1 MRRSCVLGR
10 GISLLVISSML
21 IISGCVATRDW
32 VETWVPE
39 QLFPIN
45 KRVSDNEANI
55 TQTGQRVSNVEGRV
69 ASVDGRVEQMAKQI
83 ADLEARLG
91 QTTAKADRA
100 LDSIERLKLD
110 RKLVLDL
117 KQGAF
122 FASNSTVLTS
132 QAKKEIDGF
141 LSDLKG
147 EADGPSGVV
156 FVVAGHTDNVGNERF
171 NYALARL
178 RAENAAAYLT
188 AAKKIDPSRLATVSY
203 GDKATVAD
211 NATEAGRAKNRRV
224 EILVYRDTISVGSPG
239 VQSSVGR

>member
-1 MRRSCVLGR
+1 MRRSYVFGKE
-10 GISLLVISSML
+10 ISLLVISSML
-21 IISGCVATRDW
+21 FVSGCVATRDW

-39 QLFPIN
+39 QLFPID

-55 TQTGQRVSNVEGRV
+55 TQTGQRVSSVE
-69 ASVDGRVEQMAKQI
+69 GRVEQMAKQI
-83 ADLEARLG
+83 VDLQAQLG

-100 LDSIERLKLD
+100 LDGIQRLKLD

-147 EADGPSGVV
+147 EPDGTSGLV
-156 FVVAGHTDNVGNERF
+156 FVLAGHTDNVGDERF

-178 RAENAAAYLT
+178 RAENAADYLT
-188 AAKKIDPSRLATVSY
+188 TAKKIDPSRLATISY
-203 GDKATVAD
+203 GETAPVAD
-211 NATEAGRAKNRRV
+211 NVTEAGRAKNRRV
-224 EILVYRDTISVGSPG
+224 EILVYKDTISVGSDGVAPG
-239 VQSSVGR
+239 IK

>member
-1 MRRSCVLGR
+1 MRRSYVFGKE
-10 GISLLVISSML
+10 ISLLVISSML
-21 IISGCVATRDW
+21 IVSGCVATRDW

-39 QLFPIN
+39 QLYPIN

-55 TQTGQRVSNVEGRV
+55 TQTGQRVSSVE
-69 ASVDGRVEQMAKQI
+69 GRVEQMAKQI
-83 ADLEARLG
+83 ADLQGQLG

-100 LDSIERLKLD
+100 LDGIQRLKLD

-147 EADGPSGVV
+147 EPDGTSGLV
-156 FVVAGHTDNVGNERF
+156 FVLAGHTDNVGDERF

-178 RAENAAAYLT
+178 RAENAADYLT
-188 AAKKIDPSRLATVSY
+188 TAKKIDPSRLATISY
-203 GDKATVAD
+203 GETAPVAD
-211 NATEAGRAKNRRV
+211 NVTEAGRAKNRRV
-224 EILVYRDTISVGSPG
+224 EILVYKDTISVGSDAVAPG
-239 VQSSVGR
+239 IK

>member
-1 MRRSCVLGR
+1 MRRSCVIGKE
-10 GISLLVISSML
+10 ISLLVIASML
-21 IISGCVATRDW
+21 ILSGCLATRDW

-39 QLFPIN
+39 QLLPIN

-69 ASVDGRVEQMAKQI
+69 ASVDGRVDQMAKQI
-83 ADLEARLG
+83 ADLEAQLG

-100 LDSIERLKLD
+100 LDGIQRLKLD
-110 RKLVLDL
+110 RKLVLDM

-122 FASNSTVLTS
+122 FTSNSTVLTS

-147 EADGPSGVV
+147 DAGGTSGLV
-156 FVVAGHTDNVGNERF
+156 FVLAGHTDNVGDQRS

-178 RAENAAAYLT
+178 RAQNTADYLT
-188 AAKKIDPSRLATVSY
+188 SAKKIDSSRLATVSY
-203 GDKATVAD
+203 GETAPVAD

-224 EILVYRDTISVGSPG
+224 EILVYKDTISVGTDEVAPG
-239 VQSSVGR
+239 IK

>member
-1 MRRSCVLGR
+1 MRRSYVFGKE
-10 GISLLVISSML
+10 ISLLVIASML
-21 IISGCVATRDW
+21 ILSGCLATRDW

-69 ASVDGRVEQMAKQI
+69 AGVDGRVEQMAKQI

-100 LDSIERLKLD
+100 LDGIQRLKLD
-110 RKLVLDL
+110 RKLVLDM

-147 EADGPSGVV
+147 DADGTSGLV
-156 FVVAGHTDNVGNERF
+156 FVLAGHTDNAGGERF

-178 RAENAAAYLT
+178 RAENAAEYLT
-188 AAKKIDPSRLATVSY
+188 TAKKIDPSRLATISY
-203 GDKATVAD
+203 GETSPVAD
-211 NATEAGRAKNRRV
+211 NVTEAGRAKNRRV
-224 EILVYRDTISVGSPG
+224 EILVYKDVISVGSGGVAPG
-239 VQSSVGR
+239 VK

>member
-1 MRRSCVLGR
+1 MRRSYVFGKE
-10 GISLLVISSML
+10 ISLLVIASML
-21 IISGCVATRDW
+21 ILSGCLATRDW

-39 QLFPIN
+39 QLLPIN

-69 ASVDGRVEQMAKQI
+69 ASVDGRVDQMAKQI

-100 LDSIERLKLD
+100 LDGLQRLKLD

-122 FASNSTVLTS
+122 FPSNSTVLTS

-141 LSDLKG
+141 LS
-147 EADGPSGVV
+147 
-156 FVVAGHTDNVGNERF
+156 
-171 NYALARL
+171 
-178 RAENAAAYLT
+178 

-203 GDKATVAD
+203 GETAPVAD

-224 EILVYRDTISVGSPG
+224 EILVYRDTIGVGSDGAAPG
-239 VQSSVGR
+239 IK

>member
-1 MRRSCVLGR
+1 MRRSCVFGKEV
-10 GISLLVISSML
+10 SLLVIASML
-21 IISGCVATRDW
+21 ILSGCVATRDW

-39 QLFPIN
+39 QLYPIN

-69 ASVDGRVEQMAKQI
+69 AGVDGRVEQMAKQI

-100 LDSIERLKLD
+100 LDGIQRLKLD

-122 FASNSTVLTS
+122 FTSNSTVLTS

-147 EADGPSGVV
+147 EPDGTSGFV
-156 FVVAGHTDNVGNERF
+156 FVLAGHTDNVGDQRS

-178 RAENAAAYLT
+178 RAQNAADYLT
-188 AAKKIDPSRLATVSY
+188 SAKKIDPSRLATVSY
-203 GDKATVAD
+203 GETAPVAD

-224 EILVYRDTISVGSPG
+224 EILVYRDTISVGSDGAAPG
-239 VQSSVGR
+239 IK

>member
-1 MRRSCVLGR
+1 MRRSYVFGKE
-10 GISLLVISSML
+10 ISLLVISAML
-21 IISGCVATRDW
+21 IVSGCVATRDW

-39 QLFPIN
+39 KLFPIE
-45 KRVSDNEANI
+45 KRVGDNEANI
-55 TQTGQRVSNVEGRV
+55 TQTGQRVSSVE
-69 ASVDGRVEQMAKQI
+69 GRVEQMAKQI
-83 ADLEARLG
+83 ADLQGQLG

-100 LDSIERLKLD
+100 LDGLQRLKLD

-147 EADGPSGVV
+147 EPDGTSGLV
-156 FVVAGHTDNVGNERF
+156 FVLAGHTDNVGDERF

-178 RAENAAAYLT
+178 RAENAADYLT
-188 AAKKIDPSRLATVSY
+188 TAKKIDPSRLATISY
-203 GDKATVAD
+203 GETAPVAD
-211 NATEAGRAKNRRV
+211 NVTEAGRAKNRRV
-224 EILVYRDTISVGSPG
+224 EILVYKDTISVGSEGAAPG
-239 VQSSVGR
+239 TK